1 MKHVAVLAVAFMAGS
16 ADGVVQETGTPAE
29 YRYVEVA
36 DIGALE
42 KAMASAAAEGF
53 AVKASSSFGLILH
66 REGGNRVYKVVA
78 ARRDSTLID
87 ELNEAGA
94 SGFHVVPNG
103 ALTSRGEWI
112 VLLEKDSEGA
122 TFRYSGVK
130 ADDTGPKALQDG
142 RKRGARIVAVFS
154 KPPSEFGK
162 AFGGNPP
169 PLMILE
175 EPHGA
180 SAATAE
186 GREYR
191 VVSTKRTGTLEREV
205 QKAAADGFRPIGA
218 GFMAV
223 VLERDAGAAPRD
235 YRVVATTRAST
246 AQREVQQL
254 AADGYRVVAT
264 PDSPNEWVLVLE
276 RGASPG
282 AEYLFVQ
289 VDSRKADALLRPA
302 TGQGYRIAGMIE
314 SVVIL
319 EK

>member
-1 MKHVAVLAVAFMAGS
+1 
-16 ADGVVQETGTPAE
+16 
-29 YRYVEVA
+29 
-36 DIGALE
+36 
-42 KAMASAAAEGF
+42 MASAGTEGF

-66 REGGNRVYKVVA
+66 REGGNRAYKVVA

-87 ELNEAGA
+87 ELNQAGA

-112 VLLEKDSEGA
+112 VVLEKAAEGA
-122 TFRYSGVK
+122 AFKYTGIK
-130 ADDTGPKALQDG
+130 ADDSGTKALQDG
-142 RKRGARIVAVFS
+142 RKRRARIVAVFS

-169 PLMILE
+169 PLIILE
-175 EPHGA
+175 EPPGG
-180 SAATAE
+180 SALVAE

-191 VVSTKRTGTLEREV
+191 VVSTKKTGTLEREV
-205 QKAAADGFRPIGA
+205 QKLAGDGFQPIGA

-223 VLERDAGAAPRD
+223 VLQREAGAAPRE

-254 AADGYRVVAT
+254 AATGYRIVAT

-289 VDSRKADALLRPA
+289 VDPRKADALLRLA

-319 EK
+319 EKIVPATQNAPMT

>member
-1 MKHVAVLAVAFMAGS
+1 MRHVAALALAFMAGWT
-16 ADGVVQETGTPAE
+16 DGGAQESVTTGE
-29 YRYVEVA
+29 HRYVEVV
-36 DIGALE
+36 DVGTLE
-42 KAMASAAAEGF
+42 KTMKSAGAEGF
-53 AVKASSSFGLILH
+53 AVKASSSSGLILH
-66 REGGNRVYKVVA
+66 RAGGNRAYKVVA

-87 ELNEAGA
+87 ELNQAGA
-94 SGFHVVPNG
+94 GGFHVVPNG

-112 VLLEKDSEGA
+112 VVLEKASDGA
-122 TFRYSGVK
+122 TFKYTGIK
-130 ADDTGPKALQDG
+130 ADDAGPKALQDG

-169 PLMILE
+169 PLIILE
-175 EPHGA
+175 EPQGG
-180 SAATAE
+180 STLTAE
-186 GREYR
+186 GPEYR
-191 VVSTKRTGTLEREV
+191 VVSTKKTGTLEREV
-205 QKAAADGFRPIGA
+205 QKVAADGFRPIGA

-223 VLERDAGAAPRD
+223 VLERDVGAAPRE

-246 AQREVQQL
+246 AQREVQEL
-254 AADGYRVVAT
+254 AATGYRIVAT

-276 RGASPG
+276 RGTSPR

-289 VDSRKADALLRPA
+289 VDPRKADALLRPA
-302 TGQGYRIAGMIE
+302 TGQGYRILAMIE

>member
-1 MKHVAVLAVAFMAGS
+1 MRHVAALAVAFMA
-16 ADGVVQETGTPAE
+16 AWTDGGAQESVIPGE
-29 YRYVEVA
+29 YRYVDVA
-36 DIGALE
+36 DVSALE
-42 KAMASAAAEGF
+42 KTMESAGREGF
-53 AVKASSSFGLILH
+53 AVKATSSSGLILH
-66 REGGNRVYKVVA
+66 RAGGNREYKVVA

-87 ELNEAGA
+87 ELNQAGA
-94 SGFHVVPNG
+94 NGFHVVPNG

-112 VLLEKDSEGA
+112 VVLDRAEGA
-122 TFRYSGVK
+122 TFKYTGIK
-130 ADDTGPKALQDG
+130 ADDSGPKALQDG

-169 PLMILE
+169 PLIILE
-175 EPHGA
+175 EPQVG
-180 SAATAE
+180 SAVVAE

-191 VVSTKRTGTLEREV
+191 VVSTKKTSTLEREV
-205 QKAAADGFRPIGA
+205 QKVAADGFRPIGA

-223 VLERDAGAAPRD
+223 VLERDPGAAPRE
-235 YRVVATTRAST
+235 YKVVATTRAST
-246 AQREVQQL
+246 AQREVQEL
-254 AADGYRVVAT
+254 AATGYRVVAT

-276 RGASPG
+276 RGTSRA

-289 VDSRKADALLRPA
+289 VDPRKADGLLGPA

-319 EK
+319 ER